1 VKVKRSCAATGEW
14 SFMAGAKRVFRAA
27 CIAASSSAGWSFRTT
42 CAPVTCPCS
51 SMFSSR
57 VTLERAER
65 TAARPL
71 ADTAAPDHDVLGSGR
86 EVIRLGAAAAS
97 RGVLVGRYLRCATSI
112 IGDGSQATVSRVHL
126 LVILL
131 DGALYAVDT
140 ASSNGT
146 FVGEEPVRIVRLGP
160 DVALTLGA
168 AEAWVQWRVL
178 N

>member
-1 VKVKRSCAATGEW
+1 
-14 SFMAGAKRVFRAA
+14 
-27 CIAASSSAGWSFRTT
+27 
-42 CAPVTCPCS
+42 
-51 SMFSSR
+51 
-57 VTLERAER
+57 
-65 TAARPL
+65 
-71 ADTAAPDHDVLGSGR
+71 
-86 EVIRLGAAAAS
+86 
-97 RGVLVGRYLRCATSI
+97 VLVGRYLRCATSI